1 MHDLGFLY
9 LVTKQLYNPEIL
21 QVNKGSVETSC
32 RMNMAKQG
40 REMCLSLCL
49 GFFCSFIQD
58 HCCDVDRSDADIRLY
73 ISIVCLSQVCSSV
86 EKINMKYMYVYFTI

>member
-49 GFFCSFIQD
+49 FFFVVSYKI
-58 HCCDVDRSDADIRLY
+58 
-73 ISIVCLSQVCSSV
+73 IVVMLIEAMQILDC
-86 EKINMKYMYVYFTI
+86 I